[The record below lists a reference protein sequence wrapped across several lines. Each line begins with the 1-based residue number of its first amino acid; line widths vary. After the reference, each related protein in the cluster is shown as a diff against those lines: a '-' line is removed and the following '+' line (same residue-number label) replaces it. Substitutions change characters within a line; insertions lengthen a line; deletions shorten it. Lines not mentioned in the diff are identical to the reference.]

1 MINEIASKI
10 NELRKARRMTLKDM
24 SEACGL
30 SVSFLSQVENGTS
43 SLAITSLK
51 KIADALEVPI
61 TTFFES
67 HENYNYHI
75 TLESQE
81 KWKFEGSQLEYVR
94 LAGNFAEPSMEPLL
108 VAMPPKS
115 SVGQKYSHPGEEFV
129 YVLEGP
135 VLVELDETL
144 YTVQSGESMH
154 YPSTIQHSWSNPS
167 DKEVRLLAVNTP
179 ALFK

>member
-30 SVSFLSQVENGTS
+30 SVSFLSQVENGSS

-75 TLESQE
+75 TLQNQE
-81 KWKFEGSQLEYVR
+81 KWKFEGSPFQYVR
-94 LAGNFAEPSMEPLL
+94 LGGSFSEPSMEPML
-108 VAMPPKS
+108 VAMPPKTTI
-115 SVGQKYSHPGEEFV
+115 GQKYAHPGEEFV

-135 VLVELDETL
+135 VTVELEETI
-144 YTVQSGESMH
+144 YMVQSGESIH
-154 YPSTIQHSWSNPS
+154 YPSTIQHSWSNTT
-167 DKEVRLLAVNTP
+167 DKEVRLIVVTTP